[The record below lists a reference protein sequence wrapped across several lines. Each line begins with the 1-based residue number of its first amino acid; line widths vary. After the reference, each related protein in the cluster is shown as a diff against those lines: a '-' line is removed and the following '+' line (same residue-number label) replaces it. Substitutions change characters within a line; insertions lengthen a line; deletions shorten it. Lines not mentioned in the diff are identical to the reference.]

1 MKRFTAPE
9 EESSRQFHRCRKRR
23 YDRGVHVHCR
33 LCQDEMPVPKKKKK
47 KKAKPAESTEA
58 AEVPKAP
65 YPVCSAQL
73 GGILQ
78 PLIRDGGIEMGGL
91 PSPRQSASRER
102 LTPEPPENLPQ
113 TKKKKKKAETVDQD
127 GDQANLVL
135 NSDMADQNS
144 DEETTRKPKKK
155 KTKPKVTE
163 TEQNNDLGIEDDD
176 IITGTQPPIPQHALF
191 SAPQGQ
197 SQPVAKVFIERERR
211 FQPAERTV
219 RRRTSNQMEHNFMD
233 VQSTWTTRDVSMR
246 VHHGFRVIG
255 LFSHGFL
262 AGYAVWNIIVLYVL
276 AGDQMSALPNL
287 LQQYYSLAYPAQC
300 LFYFLL
306 ALSTVSAFDRVNL
319 ARAPTA
325 IRSFLTLDPVALA
338 SFLYFSALVLSLSQQ
353 MTSDRINLYRSVN
366 ASLWLPGSEHS
377 VLYPWI
383 IVQLVVTLLV
393 GLAWVLVSTTPDVDY
408 TEESLMAMKIEYPS
422 VEEKG
427 GISA

>member
-1 MKRFTAPE
+1 MTMDTDDEKVYSTRRRDFPPVSHVQKRGPRALPSLPSQDTAE
-9 EESSRQFHRCRKRR
+9 
-23 YDRGVHVHCR
+23 
-33 LCQDEMPVPKKKKK
+33 EMPVPKKKKK
-47 KKAKPAESTEA
+47 KKAKPEESTEA
-58 AEVPKAP
+58 PK
-65 YPVCSAQL
+65 
-73 GGILQ
+73 G
-78 PLIRDGGIEMGGL
+78 DGGIEMGGL
-91 PSPRQSASRER
+91 ASLRQSSSRER
-102 LTPEPPENLPQ
+102 LTPEPPENPPQ

-144 DEETTRKPKKK
+144 DEETTRKPKKKKKK

-219 RRRTSNQMEHNFMD
+219 RRRTSNQMEHNFVD
-233 VQSTWTTRDVSMR
+233 IQSTWTTRDVSMR

-262 AGYAVWNIIVLYVL
+262 AGYAVWNIIVLYIL

-287 LQQYYSLAYPAQC
+287 LQQYYTLAYPAQC

-319 ARAPTA
+319 AKAPTA

-366 ASLWLPGSEHS
+366 TSLWLPGSEHS

-383 IVQLVVTLLV
+383 IVQLVVTVLV
-393 GLAWVLVSTTPDVDY
+393 GLAWVLMSTSPDVDY

-427 GISA
+427 SISA

>member
-1 MKRFTAPE
+1 MTMDTDDEKVYSTRRRDLPPVSHVQKRGPRALPSLPSQDTAE
-9 EESSRQFHRCRKRR
+9 
-23 YDRGVHVHCR
+23 
-33 LCQDEMPVPKKKKK
+33 EMPVPKKKKK
-47 KKAKPAESTEA
+47 KKAKPEESTEA
-58 AEVPKAP
+58 PK
-65 YPVCSAQL
+65 
-73 GGILQ
+73 G
-78 PLIRDGGIEMGGL
+78 DGGIEMGGL
-91 PSPRQSASRER
+91 ASLRQSSSRER
-102 LTPEPPENLPQ
+102 LTPEPPENPPL

-144 DEETTRKPKKK
+144 DEEATRKLKKKK

-219 RRRTSNQMEHNFMD
+219 RRRTSNQMEHNFVD
-233 VQSTWTTRDVSMR
+233 IQSTWTTRDVSMR

-262 AGYAVWNIIVLYVL
+262 AGYAVWNIIVLYIL

-287 LQQYYSLAYPAQC
+287 LQQYYTLAYPAQC

-319 ARAPTA
+319 AKAPTA

-366 ASLWLPGSEHS
+366 TSLWLPGSEHS

-393 GLAWVLVSTTPDVDY
+393 GLAWVLMSTSPDVDY

-427 GISA
+427 SISA

>member
-1 MKRFTAPE
+1 MTMDTDDEKVYSTRRRELPPISQVQKAKIRPWGPRALPSLPSQDTA
-9 EESSRQFHRCRKRR
+9 
-23 YDRGVHVHCR
+23 
-33 LCQDEMPVPKKKKK
+33 DEMPVPKKKKK

-58 AEVPKAP
+58 AEVPK
-65 YPVCSAQL
+65 
-73 GGILQ
+73 G
-78 PLIRDGGIEMGGL
+78 DGGIEMGGL

>member
-1 MKRFTAPE
+1 MTMDTDDEKVYSTRRRDLPPISHVQKRGPRALPSLPSQDTA
-9 EESSRQFHRCRKRR
+9 
-23 YDRGVHVHCR
+23 
-33 LCQDEMPVPKKKKK
+33 DEMPVPKKKKK
-47 KKAKPAESTEA
+47 KKAKPEESTEA
-58 AEVPKAP
+58 AEVPK
-65 YPVCSAQL
+65 
-73 GGILQ
+73 G
-78 PLIRDGGIEMGGL
+78 DGGIEMGGL
-91 PSPRQSASRER
+91 ASPRQSASQKR

-113 TKKKKKKAETVDQD
+113 TKKKQKKAGTVDQD

-155 KTKPKVTE
+155 KKMKPKVTE

-233 VQSTWTTRDVSMR
+233 NQSTWTTRDVSMR

-262 AGYAVWNIIVLYVL
+262 AGYAVWNIIVLYIL

-393 GLAWVLVSTTPDVDY
+393 GLAWVLVSTSPDVDY

-427 GISA
+427 SISA